1 MEIKTHTN
9 NHKQYN
15 SYHVDYWLA
24 SKLKN
29 PVVEAFTHVVEHYVT
44 LTISTEQMLSPNS
57 C

>member
-1 MEIKTHTN
+1 MEIKTHKN

-15 SYHVDYWLA
+15 SYHVDDWLA

-44 LTISTEQMLSPNS
+44 LTISTEHMPSPNS